1 MLLFAKKQRQQRRAN
16 VALSS
21 FAISRLKRQRER
33 ERGRERSGKERK
45 TNLVDGAP
53 LWVPFVNFR
62 FVIGVAL
69 ERSGLPLLHSLRAK
83 RGRRRGHSRRE
94 RGGHAEYHFVAC
106 GAVFV
111 CAGCR
116 REFSW
121 NRSNE
126 KRKTR
131 KSTSVGVDD
140 SLPPP
145 LKQNK
150 ITRIEHVSRPRFF
163 LFSLLCSTKITNVCD
178 FEFFCCVYLNETFPP
193 PPFSLFFFFLSF
205 APTKE
210 GSR

>member
-1 MLLFAKKQRQQRRAN
+1 MRRFRIAEEKPPEGRKKTIDQTKLSEMLLFAKKQRQQRRAN

-33 ERGRERSGKERK
+33 ERGRGRERSGKERK

-94 RGGHAEYHFVAC
+94 RGGHAECHFVAC

-131 KSTSVGVDD
+131 KSTSCW
-140 SLPPP
+140 SLMTHCPPSQ
-145 LKQNK
+145 KK
-150 ITRIEHVSRPRFF
+150 I
-163 LFSLLCSTKITNVCD
+163 K
-178 FEFFCCVYLNETFPP
+178 
-193 PPFSLFFFFLSF
+193 
-205 APTKE
+205 
-210 GSR
+210 

>member
-1 MLLFAKKQRQQRRAN
+1 MQRSNDNNDERTSRCRRSLYRDLN
-16 VALSS
+16 D
-21 FAISRLKRQRER
+21 KERER
-33 ERGRERSGKERK
+33 GRGRERSGKERK

-94 RGGHAEYHFVAC
+94 RGGHAECHFVAC

-131 KSTSVGVDD
+131 KSTSCW
-140 SLPPP
+140 SLMTHCPPSQ
-145 LKQNK
+145 KK
-150 ITRIEHVSRPRFF
+150 INNENRARVSPSFFF
-163 LFSLLCSTKITNVCD
+163 LFSLLCCSTKITNVCD
-178 FEFFCCVYLNETFPP
+178 F
-193 PPFSLFFFFLSF
+193 
-205 APTKE
+205 
-210 GSR
+210 

>member
-1 MLLFAKKQRQQRRAN
+1 MNKSREKHYLSKSSIGTRQTLSLFRSSLKKKERKNSCEDFVSPEEKPEGRKKTIDQTKLSEMLLFAKKQRQQRRAN

-33 ERGRERSGKERK
+33 ERERKRERSGKERK

-94 RGGHAEYHFVAC
+94 RGGHAECHFVAC

-131 KSTSVGVDD
+131 KSTSVG
-140 SLPPP
+140 
-145 LKQNK
+145 
-150 ITRIEHVSRPRFF
+150 R
-163 LFSLLCSTKITNVCD
+163 
-178 FEFFCCVYLNETFPP
+178 
-193 PPFSLFFFFLSF
+193 
-205 APTKE
+205 
-210 GSR
+210 

>member
-1 MLLFAKKQRQQRRAN
+1 MRRFRIAEENPRKEGKKRSIKQNWARCYSLQRSNDNNDERTSRCRRSLYRDLN
-16 VALSS
+16 D
-21 FAISRLKRQRER
+21 KER

-94 RGGHAEYHFVAC
+94 RGGHAECHFVAC

-131 KSTSVGVDD
+131 KSTSCWGVMTHC
-140 SLPPP
+140 PPSQ
-145 LKQNK
+145 KK
-150 ITRIEHVSRPRFF
+150 I
-163 LFSLLCSTKITNVCD
+163 K
-178 FEFFCCVYLNETFPP
+178 
-193 PPFSLFFFFLSF
+193 
-205 APTKE
+205 
-210 GSR
+210 

>member
-1 MLLFAKKQRQQRRAN
+1 MQRSNDNNDERTSRCRRSLYRDLN
-16 VALSS
+16 D
-21 FAISRLKRQRER
+21 KER

-94 RGGHAEYHFVAC
+94 RGGHAECHFVAC

-163 LFSLLCSTKITNVCD
+163 FILSLVLFDKNYK
-178 FEFFCCVYLNETFPP
+178 CVRF
-193 PPFSLFFFFLSF
+193 
-205 APTKE
+205 
-210 GSR
+210 